1 MANQPRVILALAAAL
16 ALVSEASLAAPAAP
30 AAGTIEIWQRAPGV
44 GAGGGAR
51 VDVRVVELDKLPLL
65 EVRRPDI
72 QYGGIFGFRGV
83 RLVTL
88 LERYDAPA
96 SVDLVLLHFANGMQ
110 VPLAFRDSALV
121 ERLDPLVARQIRL
134 SPGEPF
140 VTGQFPPIDR
150 ARAGFVDV
158 RPIQFGANKLV
169 VGRSEHPAVPPTN
182 QDLFSPWKHVD
193 SLTGIELV
201 SAKAYY
207 AQLDVDPDPK
217 VRAGFQLFQQSC
229 QFCHGARKVG
239 AAFGWDFVEPTP
251 IYSYRGGKNLFY
263 HVKYK
268 PLDAAAKGLLMPALS
283 YMTEDDAAALSRWL
297 RAVATKPMPSY
308 APERLK

>member
-1 MANQPRVILALAAAL
+1 M
-16 ALVSEASLAAPAAP
+16 PAA
-30 AAGTIEIWQRAPGV
+30 
-44 GAGGGAR
+44 
-51 VDVRVVELDKLPLL
+51 
-65 EVRRPDI
+65 
-72 QYGGIFGFRGV
+72 
-83 RLVTL
+83 
-88 LERYDAPA
+88 
-96 SVDLVLLHFANGMQ
+96 
-110 VPLAFRDSALV
+110 
-121 ERLDPLVARQIRL
+121 
-134 SPGEPF
+134 
-140 VTGQFPPIDR
+140 
-150 ARAGFVDV
+150 
-158 RPIQFGANKLV
+158 
-169 VGRSEHPAVPPTN
+169 N

-217 VRAGFQLFQQSC
+217 VRAGFRLFQQSC

-268 PLDAAAKGLLMPALS
+268 PLDATAKGLLMPALS
-283 YMTEDDAAALSRWL
+283 YMTEEDAAALSRWL